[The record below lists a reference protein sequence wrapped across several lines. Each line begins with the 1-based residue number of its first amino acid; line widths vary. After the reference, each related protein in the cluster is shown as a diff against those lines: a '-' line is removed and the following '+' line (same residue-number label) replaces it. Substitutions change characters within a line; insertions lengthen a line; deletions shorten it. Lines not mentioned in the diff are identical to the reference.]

1 MLGEVGFLS
10 FIIKIL
16 ITLDLCR
23 YYYTSPYYTLISLL
37 SFFWFNLK
45 LLSMTNLL
53 RDTALRVTYN
63 QSVRSSYLDY
73 QPQVFSCKF
82 SYVPKVCGSSS
93 HPSFTEAQNAETK
106 AKCMPFGSDYTGNR
120 GHQYDCGQK
129 LRTMKELFLVAFS
142 GLLLQLVLLSSGADD
157 FFVVCILRR
166 NK

>member
-45 LLSMTNLL
+45 LLSMTDLL

-82 SYVPKVCGSSS
+82 SYVPKSVGLQA
-93 HPSFTEAQNAETK
+93 T
-106 AKCMPFGSDYTGNR
+106 
-120 GHQYDCGQK
+120 
-129 LRTMKELFLVAFS
+129 
-142 GLLLQLVLLSSGADD
+142 LLLLKHKMLKQKQNVCLSGATTREIEVISTTVD
-157 FFVVCILRR
+157 R
-166 NK
+166 N